1 MMVGLMIIGVYS
13 SFLIPREEEPQII
26 VPMADVMVG
35 YPGASPTEVG
45 VWRNLWRK
53 SSQILKVEHIHTMAM
68 NGQAL
73 LIVQFYV
80 GEDVERSYVK
90 LYDELAKHED
100 MFPKGVYKPM
110 VKTRSID
117 DVPMLGITLWSDK
130 MDDFQL
136 RQIAEEVTSELKK
149 VKDVAITEEI
159 GGRSRVL
166 KVILDKDKM
175 AENGID
181 PMGISQMIQA

>member
-1 MMVGLMIIGVYS
+1 
-13 SFLIPREEEPQII
+13 
-26 VPMADVMVG
+26 
-35 YPGASPTEVG
+35 
-45 VWRNLWRK
+45 
-53 SSQILKVEHIHTMAM
+53 MAM

-90 LYDELAKHED
+90 LMTNSPNTKICSR
-100 MFPKGVYKPM
+100 KVYKPM

-136 RQIAEEVTSELKK
+136 RQIAEEVTSEIEK
-149 VKDVAITEEI
+149 VKDICHN
-159 GGRSRVL
+159 GRNWW
-166 KVILDKDKM
+166 KKQ
-175 AENGID
+175 GT
-181 PMGISQMIQA
+181 